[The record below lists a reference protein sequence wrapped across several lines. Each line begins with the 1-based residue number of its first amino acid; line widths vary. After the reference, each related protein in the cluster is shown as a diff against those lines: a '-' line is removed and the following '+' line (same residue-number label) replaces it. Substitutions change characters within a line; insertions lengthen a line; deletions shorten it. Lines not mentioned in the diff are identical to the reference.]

1 MDSFEENVL
10 KVYDAIPEEGAK
22 YIDIREKTG
31 IADRTLCYILG
42 ARLKSGD
49 LKKEFQKSTKSYLYF
64 RTEASRVPAQY
75 DNNKSYI
82 SNSRD
87 NLRDNNIKETSYFV
101 DVSMRGRAYVEN
113 PAEYPSDPEEIV
125 EAARSCGYVM
135 SVYEASKFFSTYAAV
150 GWIDRNGT
158 VIRNWRALLPIWK
171 VSQSPKQRSDALK
184 EAKRRSAGLPP
195 IDPDTKIYEYY
206 EDAQGRKWRKRPED
220 SDWEEIFEEITFS
233 DGTKAIKGV
242 V

>member
-1 MDSFEENVL
+1 MTELIQKILDFL
-10 KVYDAIPEEGAK
+10 KTQKEPVKMQDIADAIREDKTLMYKDGLRWLIEHEIVKKDVQNGATK
-22 YIDIREKTG
+22 YVLTP
-31 IADRTLCYILG
+31 AC
-42 ARLKSGD
+42 A
-49 LKKEFQKSTKSYLYF
+49 YLDKY
-64 RTEASRVPAQY
+64 Y
-75 DNNKSYI
+75 
-82 SNSRD
+82 SNSLSLLKDKD
-87 NLRDNNIKETSYFV
+87 NVHGLLKRNINMLV
-101 DVSMRGRAYVEN
+101 DVNARNARSAREN

-184 EAKRRSAGLPP
+184 EAKRRAEGLPP